1 MVWVSMGGIL
11 EELRIGGEVSEIK
24 GRDGWIWGLT
34 KWLG

>member
-24 GRDGWIWGLT
+24 GREGGMDLRID
-34 KWLG
+34 